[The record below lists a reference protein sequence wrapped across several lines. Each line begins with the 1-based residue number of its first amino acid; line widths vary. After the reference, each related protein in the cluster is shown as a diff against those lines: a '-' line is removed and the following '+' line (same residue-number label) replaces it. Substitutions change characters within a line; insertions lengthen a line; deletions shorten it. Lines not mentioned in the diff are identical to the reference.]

1 MLIECCCRCGF
12 VHRAGDYRAYK
23 PHYHWDT
30 TELVTESFTLHA
42 TICVACCWDTIK
54 WSTFFEQ
61 METTPEQYR
70 VQGSLNAP
78 LPEYFLTYANG
89 LYMGQ
94 AAAWPLS
101 LNLLRTN
108 RHTN

>member
-12 VHRAGDYRAYK
+12 VHRAGDYRAHK
-23 PHYHWDT
+23 PHYHWTT
-30 TELVTESFTLHA
+30 TELVTESFTLHP

-54 WSTFFEQ
+54 WSTFVEQ
-61 METTPEQYR
+61 LGTSEC
-70 VQGSLNAP
+70 SLSAP

-89 LYMGQ
+89 LYMAQ
-94 AAAWPLS
+94 AAAWPVS
-101 LNLLRTN
+101 LNLLSTN